1 MVFSFYFFF
10 FLILQYSIQVQKDY
24 FNMILIGKKNYT
36 GYNLRGILVYG
47 LNAVEKIVKNGDTLK
62 NIMIH

>member
-1 MVFSFYFFF
+1 MVFFF
-10 FLILQYSIQVQKDY
+10 FLILQYSIQMQKNY
-24 FNMILIGKKNYT
+24 FNMILIGNKNYI

-47 LNAVEKIVKNGDTLK
+47 LNAAEKIVKNGDMLK